1 TVRVLP
7 ETLSTVSTKGFHH
20 SVCYSILD
28 QSNAKK
34 VRVSKSIAVLIT
46 SLQTLQMA
54 VGMVVGFYA
63 LSMKLSGV
71 DCDVPV
77 PNLLWSLA
85 MYSSYFALFVNF
97 FRKSYFRR
105 EERRGLKHQ

>member
-28 QSNAKK
+28 QSN
-34 VRVSKSIAVLIT
+34 VWILIT